1 MQMKL
6 FLKYLFFILFFL
18 SNFNFEIYIGKAFD
32 KVEIN
37 ELENG
42 K

>member
-1 MQMKL
+1 MFSSSIFMPSNL
-6 FLKYLFFILFFL
+6 RVDSF
-18 SNFNFEIYIGKAFD
+18 NFNFEIYKEKAFD